1 MEYDITGRVASIKP
15 DGIAKWNGLG
25 PLSGANYNAEE
36 TATLTAVHLAIDPKR
51 IELWEIEVLESGNL
65 GNSLLVLARYLVDSD
80 GRTISPE
87 LSALPLDELP
97 KGEVA
102 RIKNSAAYKRL
113 RRFSV
118 AQLEG
123 ATQQIKNA
131 GAGF

>member
-1 MEYDITGRVASIKP
+1 MIQYNTSGDAMSTAEALAAIGRITNPNGRA
-15 DGIAKWNGLG
+15 DDA
-25 PLSGANYNAEE
+25 PLRND
-36 TATLTAVHLAIDPKR
+36 VHLAIDPKR

-80 GRTISPE
+80 GRTISPD
-87 LSALPLDELP
+87 LSPLPIDELP
-97 KGEVA
+97 KGELA

-123 ATQQIKNA
+123 ATQQIKSA